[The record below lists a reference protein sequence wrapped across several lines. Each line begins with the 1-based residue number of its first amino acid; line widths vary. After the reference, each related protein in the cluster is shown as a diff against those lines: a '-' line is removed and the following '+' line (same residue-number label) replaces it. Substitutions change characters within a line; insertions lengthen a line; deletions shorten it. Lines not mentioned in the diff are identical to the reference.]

1 MKARY
6 FSRADTAVLI
16 FQSLAECFKGVP
28 FSVRIQT
35 QSGGAAF
42 YVSWTDGP
50 NAAQVEAVAS
60 RVRQVYFD
68 GSNDDPTAR
77 DLRMDAYK
85 ASFCVDHI
93 LTVRDHSDAAVQ
105 SAIDRIYRR
114 YENLFAGNGLIK
126 PTIEKFR
133 SGELS
138 RIHLTE
144 LLSDTASTVQAM
156 LHEALAKQSD
166 RLKVTCGK
174 PALRA
179 FVTLS
184 GGYARECCERTS
196 AIPRYDRFGSID

>member
-6 FSRADTAVLI
+6 FSRADTAALI

-28 FSVRIQT
+28 FLVRIQT

-50 NAAQVEAVAS
+50 NAAQVGAITS
-60 RVRQVYFD
+60 RVRRAYFSGPD
-68 GSNDDPTAR
+68 SDPAAG
-77 DLRMDAYK
+77 DLRLDAHE
-85 ASFCVDHI
+85 ACIGVDH
-93 LTVRDHSDAAVQ
+93 LFTVREHSDAAVQ
-105 SAIDRIYRR
+105 SAIDRFYRR
-114 YENLFAGNGLIK
+114 YENLFAGNGLSK
-126 PTIEKFR
+126 PTIEQFR

-138 RIHLTE
+138 RIQLTE

-166 RLKVTCGK
+166 RLKVTCEK

-184 GGYARECCERTS
+184 DGYVRECRERTS
-196 AIPRYDRFGSID
+196 AMPRYDRFGSID